1 MTLNECKTANRVFLV
16 GSTLI
21 LAAYLLGTL
30 LYLPAA
36 QAQEKQRPQEESC
49 TDGYYT
55 GPRAGRKNY
64 SHDKY
69 IWVVTPAF
77 AKRFCMPPE
86 FVDEALKGAEAI
98 AFRMSTSEGFGR
110 PCTVID
116 GKEDCPGEEELRF
129 DIFLRSDLNLPAVH
143 PEVKFYDGSQNDAGG
158 HISVN
163 EWRTRLKRYKSG
175 EYQPQLGTIPRFSV
189 MNPFRQTD
197 EDYVFGLARVHQ
209 GKHVWSIT
217 GLSEWSYRANWT
229 TNLDLLIL
237 QGGRGGGFD
246 GPRPQESG
254 MRYAIVMGK
263 LDAYVSGAIQN
274 FSHTIWLPEKFY
286 EKVHAA
292 AKARGKNWADQ
303 LRMLRQQ

>member
-1 MTLNECKTANRVFLV
+1 MTPTQLTATNPFFLACRTLAIAACLL
-16 GSTLI
+16 STL
-21 LAAYLLGTL
+21 LNLSS
-30 LYLPAA
+30 A
-36 QAQEKQRPQEESC
+36 QAQEKQRPPEESC
-49 TDGYYT
+49 ADGYYT

-69 IWVVTPAF
+69 LWVVTPAF
-77 AKRFCMPPE
+77 AKRFCIPPE
-86 FVDEALKGAEAI
+86 FVDETLKGAEAI

-110 PCTVID
+110 PCTVIN
-116 GKEDCPGEEELRF
+116 GKEECPGEEELRF

-158 HISVN
+158 HIFVN

-175 EYQPQLGTIPRFSV
+175 EYQAPPGTIPRFSV

-197 EDYVFGLARVHQ
+197 DDYVFGLVRVHQ
-209 GKHVWSIT
+209 GKQVWSIA

-229 TNLDLLIL
+229 ANLDLLVL

-246 GPRPQESG
+246 APRLQAQ
-254 MRYAIVMGK
+254 RVNHAIVMGR
-263 LDAYVSGAIQN
+263 LDAYVSGELEN
-274 FSHTIWLPEKFY
+274 FSYTIWLPEKFY

-292 AKARGKNWADQ
+292 AKARGKSWADQ
-303 LRMLRQQ
+303 LRTLRQQ